1 MKSYLIGLF
10 ILVHLLFS
18 CGTVSTRLT
27 FSDTVDEKYIELF
40 HEGIRNKQ
48 KNQLENAIKIF
59 ESCTTMHPKDDAA
72 FFALASVYET
82 LNKKQAAITALENAS
97 KLDPA
102 NNYYLEQLAALL
114 EQVGD
119 YPKAIE
125 NYKKLA
131 KLSPNNAE
139 YYFSL
144 GDCYIKT
151 NRYKEAFETL
161 TKIERVVGVS
171 AAVTVEKFKLLRAQ
185 KQDDK
190 AEKLLVEAYKNNSFD
205 PTILANLID
214 FYFEKKKTEEAFQ
227 LLKQLSISDPENGN
241 VHLTLAQLYLQKN
254 DKVNCYKE
262 LVLVFDNLDV
272 ELDTK
277 TQLVMYFIENQS
289 KLDNEVVELT
299 KKLVSLYSNEA
310 KTHTLL
316 GDVYMKLGKEAEALS
331 SFQNAIRLDPSK
343 AGIWQQV
350 LVMEYQKQDFE
361 TLYKDG
367 KNAISYFPLEADFF
381 LLTGTAANQLNLFK
395 EAIEVLQVGKEI
407 VVKNP
412 GLKAEFFAL
421 IGQSYF
427 KLKQLKEGQEYFE
440 KALDLSP
447 NNHLNLNNYAYYL
460 ANEKL
465 ALDKAER
472 MILQVL
478 EQLPNDYHYL
488 DTYGWVL
495 FQKGDYSKSLE
506 YFTKAIDRNGS
517 EPLIIEHLGDVHAK
531 LGKIESAVLFWKKA
545 VEKGGKN
552 KVLEQ
557 KIEKKMYYDPVH

>member
-1 MKSYLIGLF
+1 M
-10 ILVHLLFS
+10 
-18 CGTVSTRLT
+18 
-27 FSDTVDEKYIELF
+27 
-40 HEGIRNKQ
+40 
-48 KNQLENAIKIF
+48 
-59 ESCTTMHPKDDAA
+59 
-72 FFALASVYET
+72 
-82 LNKKQAAITALENAS
+82 
-97 KLDPA
+97 
-102 NNYYLEQLAALL
+102 
-114 EQVGD
+114 
-119 YPKAIE
+119 
-125 NYKKLA
+125 
-131 KLSPNNAE
+131 
-139 YYFSL
+139 
-144 GDCYIKT
+144 
-151 NRYKEAFETL
+151 
-161 TKIERVVGVS
+161 TKIERIVGVS

-190 AEKLLVEAYKNNSFD
+190 AEKLLVEAYQKNLTD

-277 TQLVMYFIENQS
+277 TQLLMYFIENQS

-316 GDVYMKLGKEAEALS
+316 GDVYMKLGKEEEALVC
-331 SFQNAIRLDPSK
+331 FQQAIRLDPSK

-361 TLYKDG
+361 NLYKDG

-381 LLTGTAANQLNLFK
+381 LLTGTAANQLNLYK

-495 FQKGDYSKSLE
+495 FQKGEYSKSLE
-506 YFTKAIDRNGS
+506 YFTKAIDKNGS

-557 KIEKKMYYDPVH
+557 KIEKKTYYDPVH

>member
-1 MKSYLIGLF
+1 MKSSLIVLF
-10 ILVHLLFS
+10 IVCNLLVS
-18 CGTVSTRLT
+18 CGTISSRLT
-27 FSDTVDEKYIELF
+27 SKETVDTKYIELF
-40 HEGIRNKQ
+40 HEGLRFKQ
-48 KNQLENAIKIF
+48 KNQLENALKIF
-59 ESCTTMHPKDDAA
+59 ESCILLQPNDDAA
-72 FFALASVYET
+72 YFALASVAEK
-82 LNKKQAAITALENAS
+82 LNKNQSAIIALEHAS
-97 KLDPA
+97 KLDPS
-102 NNYYLEQLAALL
+102 NFYYVEHLAEKLEQT
-114 EQVGD
+114 GD

-125 NYKKLA
+125 QYKKLS
-131 KLSPNNAE
+131 KLFPSNAN

-144 GDCYIKT
+144 GDCYIKL

-185 KQDDK
+185 KKDDA
-190 AEKLLVEAYKNNSFD
+190 AEKLLVEEYRKNPGD

-214 FYFEKKKTEEAFQ
+214 FYFEKKKIEEAFQ

-241 VHLTLAQLYLQKN
+241 VHLTLAQFYLQKN
-254 DKVNCYKE
+254 DKINCYKE
-262 LVLVFDNLDV
+262 LKLVFDNLDI

-277 TQLVMYFIENQS
+277 TQLIMYFIENQS
-289 KLDNEVVELT
+289 KIDNEVVDLA
-299 KKLVSLYSNEA
+299 KKLVSTYPNEA
-310 KTHTLL
+310 KSHTLL
-316 GDVYMKLGKEAEALS
+316 GDVYMKLDKEADALI
-331 SFQNAIRLDPSK
+331 SFQNAVRLDPSK
-343 AGIWQQV
+343 PSIWQQV
-350 LVMEYQKQDFE
+350 LIMEYQKQDFE
-361 TLYKDG
+361 SLYKDG
-367 KNAISYFPLEADFF
+367 KNAISYFPLEANFF

-412 GLKAEFFAL
+412 SLKAEFFAL

-427 KLKQLKEGQEYFE
+427 KLKQFKEGQEFFE

-447 NNHLNLNNYAYYL
+447 NNHLNLNNYSYYL

-478 EQLPNDYHYL
+478 EQFPNDYHYL

-495 FQKGDYSKSLE
+495 FQKGEFTKSLE
-506 YFTKAIDRNGS
+506 YFTKAIDKNGS

-557 KIEKKMYYDPVH
+557 KIEKKTYYDPVH

>member
-1 MKSYLIGLF
+1 MKSLLIAIF
-10 ILVHLLFS
+10 IVVHLLFS
-18 CGTVSTRLT
+18 CGMVPNRL
-27 FSDTVDEKYIELF
+27 SSKQTVDDKYIELF
-40 HEGIRNKQ
+40 HEGIRYKQ

-59 ESCTTMHPKDDAA
+59 ESCTTLHPNDDAA
-72 FFALASVYET
+72 FFALASVYEK
-82 LNKKQAAITALENAS
+82 LNKKQSSVSALEQAS
-97 KLDPA
+97 KLDPS
-102 NNYYLEQLAALL
+102 NQYYIEQLASSL
-114 EQVGD
+114 EQIGD
-119 YPKAIE
+119 YSKAAE
-125 NYKKLA
+125 NYKKLV
-131 KLSPNNAE
+131 KISPNNVE

-144 GDCYIKT
+144 GDCYIKLKS
-151 NRYKEAFETL
+151 YKEAFETL
-161 TKIERVVGVS
+161 SKIEKVIGGS

-185 KQDDK
+185 KKDDS
-190 AEKLLVEAYKNNSFD
+190 AEKLLVEEYQKNPGD

-214 FYFEKKKTEEAFQ
+214 YYFEKKKTEEAFQ
-227 LLKQLSISDPENGN
+227 LLKQLSISDPDNGN

-254 DKVNCYKE
+254 DKINCYKE
-262 LVLVFDNLDV
+262 LVLVFDNMDI

-277 TQLVMYFIENQS
+277 TQLIMYFIENQS
-289 KLDNEVVELT
+289 KLDNEVVDLS
-299 KKLVSLYSNEA
+299 KKLATMYPKEA

-316 GDVYMKLGKEAEALS
+316 GDVYMKLGKENEALV

-343 AGIWQQV
+343 PSIWQQV

-361 TLYKDG
+361 SLYRDG
-367 KNAISYFPLEADFF
+367 KNAITYFPLEADFF
-381 LLTGTAANQLNLFK
+381 LLTGTAANQLNFFK

-427 KLKQLKEGQEYFE
+427 KLKQLKEGQEFFE

-488 DTYGWVL
+488 DTYGWIL
-495 FQKGDYSKSLE
+495 FQKGEFTKSLE
-506 YFTKAIDRNGS
+506 YFTRAIDKNGS
-517 EPLIIEHLGDVHAK
+517 EPLIIEHLGDAHAK

-557 KIEKKMYYDPVH
+557 KIEKKTYYDPVH

>member
-1 MKSYLIGLF
+1 MKSLLIVFL
-10 ILVHLLFS
+10 IVVQLLSS
-18 CGTVSTRLT
+18 CGMMSNRLSTKQI
-27 FSDTVDEKYIELF
+27 VDVKYIELF
-40 HEGIRNKQ
+40 HEGVRFKQ

-59 ESCTTMHPKDDAA
+59 ESCTTMQPNDDAA
-72 FFALASVYET
+72 FFALASVYEK
-82 LNKKQAAITALENAS
+82 LNKKQSAIFALEKAS

-102 NNYYLEQLAALL
+102 NEYYLEQLAALQ

-119 YPKAIE
+119 YTKAIE
-125 NYKKLA
+125 TYKQLTKIT
-131 KLSPNNAE
+131 PNNAE

-144 GDCYIKT
+144 GDCYIKLKS
-151 NRYKEAFETL
+151 YKDAFETL
-161 TKIERVVGVS
+161 TKIERVMGAS

-185 KQDDK
+185 KKDES
-190 AEKLLVEAYKNNSFD
+190 AEKLLVEEYQKNPGD

-214 FYFEKKKTEEAFQ
+214 YYFEKKKTDEAFQ
-227 LLKQLSISDPENGN
+227 LLKQLSISDPDNGN

-254 DKVNCYKE
+254 DKLNCYKE
-262 LVLVFDNLDV
+262 LVLVFDNLEV

-277 TQLVMYFIENQS
+277 TQLIMYFIENQS
-289 KLDNEVVELT
+289 KLDNEVVDLT
-299 KKLVSLYSNEA
+299 KKLVSIYPNEA

-316 GDVYMKLGKEAEALS
+316 GDVYMKLGKENDALIC
-331 SFQNAIRLDPSK
+331 FQNAVSLDPSK
-343 AGIWQQV
+343 PGIWQQV

-361 TLYKDG
+361 GLYKDG
-367 KNAISYFPLEADFF
+367 KNAIFYFPLEADFF

-412 GLKAEFFAL
+412 GLKAEFYAL

-427 KLKQLKEGQEYFE
+427 KLKQLKEGQEFFE

-506 YFTKAIDRNGS
+506 FFTKAIDKNGS

-557 KIEKKMYYDPVH
+557 KIEKKTYYEPVH

>member
-1 MKSYLIGLF
+1 M
-10 ILVHLLFS
+10 S
-18 CGTVSTRLT
+18 CGTISSRLT
-27 FSDTVDEKYIELF
+27 SKETVDTKYIELF
-40 HEGIRNKQ
+40 HEGLRFKQ
-48 KNQLENAIKIF
+48 KNQLENALKIF
-59 ESCTTMHPKDDAA
+59 ESCILLQPNDDAA
-72 FFALASVYET
+72 YFALASVAEK
-82 LNKKQAAITALENAS
+82 LNKNQSAIIALEHAS
-97 KLDPA
+97 KLDPS
-102 NNYYLEQLAALL
+102 NFYYVEHLAEKLEQT
-114 EQVGD
+114 GD

-125 NYKKLA
+125 QYKKLS
-131 KLSPNNAE
+131 KLFPSNAN

-144 GDCYIKT
+144 GDCYIKL

-185 KQDDK
+185 KKDDA
-190 AEKLLVEAYKNNSFD
+190 AEKLLVEEYRKNPGD

-214 FYFEKKKTEEAFQ
+214 FYFEKKKIEEAFQ

-241 VHLTLAQLYLQKN
+241 VHLTLAQFYLQKN
-254 DKVNCYKE
+254 DKINCYKE
-262 LVLVFDNLDV
+262 LKLVFDNLDI

-277 TQLVMYFIENQS
+277 TQLIMYFIENQS
-289 KLDNEVVELT
+289 KIDNEVVDLA
-299 KKLVSLYSNEA
+299 KKLVSTYPNEA
-310 KTHTLL
+310 KSHTLL
-316 GDVYMKLGKEAEALS
+316 GDVYMKLDKEADALI
-331 SFQNAIRLDPSK
+331 SFQNAVRLDPSK
-343 AGIWQQV
+343 PSIWQQV
-350 LVMEYQKQDFE
+350 LIMEYQKQDFE
-361 TLYKDG
+361 SLYKDG
-367 KNAISYFPLEADFF
+367 KNAISYFPLEANFF

-412 GLKAEFFAL
+412 SLKAEFFAL

-427 KLKQLKEGQEYFE
+427 KLKQFKEGQEFFE

-447 NNHLNLNNYAYYL
+447 NNHLNLNNYSYYL

-478 EQLPNDYHYL
+478 EQFPNDYHYL

-495 FQKGDYSKSLE
+495 FQKGEFTKSLE
-506 YFTKAIDRNGS
+506 YFTKAIDKNGS

-557 KIEKKMYYDPVH
+557 KIEKKTYYDPVH

>member
-1 MKSYLIGLF
+1 MKSSLIGLF
-10 ILVHLLFS
+10 IVVHLLFS

-27 FSDTVDEKYIELF
+27 TSDTVDERYIELF

-48 KNQLENAIKIF
+48 KNQLENASKIF

-72 FFALASVYET
+72 FFALASVYEK
-82 LNKKQAAITALENAS
+82 LNKKQAAIISLENAS
-97 KLDPA
+97 KIDPA
-102 NNYYLEQLAALL
+102 NNYYLEQIAALT

-125 NYKKLA
+125 SYNKLA

-161 TKIERVVGVS
+161 TKIERIVGVS

-190 AEKLLVEAYKNNSFD
+190 AEKLLVEAYQKNLAD

-262 LVLVFDNLDV
+262 LVFVFDNLDV

-277 TQLVMYFIENQS
+277 TQLIMYFVENQS
-289 KLDNEVVELT
+289 KLDGEVVELT

-316 GDVYMKLGKEAEALS
+316 GDVYMKLGKEEDALVC
-331 SFQNAIRLDPSK
+331 FQQAIRLDPSK

-361 TLYKDG
+361 SLYKDG
-367 KNAISYFPLEADFF
+367 KNAITYFPLEADFF
-381 LLTGTAANQLNLFK
+381 LLTGTAANQLSLYK
-395 EAIEVLQVGKEI
+395 EEI
-407 VVKNP
+407 GRAHV
-412 GLKAEFFAL
+412 
-421 IGQSYF
+421 
-427 KLKQLKEGQEYFE
+427 
-440 KALDLSP
+440 
-447 NNHLNLNNYAYYL
+447 
-460 ANEKL
+460 
-465 ALDKAER
+465 
-472 MILQVL
+472 
-478 EQLPNDYHYL
+478 
-488 DTYGWVL
+488 
-495 FQKGDYSKSLE
+495 
-506 YFTKAIDRNGS
+506 
-517 EPLIIEHLGDVHAK
+517 
-531 LGKIESAVLFWKKA
+531 
-545 VEKGGKN
+545 
-552 KVLEQ
+552 
-557 KIEKKMYYDPVH
+557 